1 MDKFNM
7 NDNDMDKYV
16 RLIIKRDQLL
26 KEAACYEDEYLREFG
41 EEMLNLY
48 EEKVK
53 CIEVRKKIHHCQAR
67 VNHHDP
73 IDREKMEKMVFLEMQ
88 DYYEN
93 LKGLQNDVKQAK
105 EMKQVSAY
113 TAMEAKRHYRNIAKM
128 VHPDI
133 QPLAKENAFMREV
146 WERAVKA
153 YRACEADELAEI
165 ELVTAR
171 QLKRLGIKETEIP
184 PVDQVEEK
192 IERIRNQINHIIN
205 TDPYQYR
212 ELLLHPELVEER
224 HDELLD
230 EMMQYQNYRIEL
242 EKMLELFL
250 SEGDVTILWKMD

>member
-1 MDKFNM
+1 MDKFSM

-26 KEAACYEDEYLREFG
+26 KEAAFYEDEYLREFG

-67 VNHHDP
+67 VNHHDA
-73 IDREKMEKMVFLEMQ
+73 IERETMEKMVFLEMQ
-88 DYYEN
+88 GYYEN
-93 LKGLQNDVKQAK
+93 LKNLQNDVKQAK
-105 EMKQVSAY
+105 DTKRVTAY

-133 QPLAKENAFMREV
+133 QPLAKENAFMQEV

-153 YRACEADELAEI
+153 YHACAADELAEI
-165 ELVTAR
+165 EVVTAR
-171 QLKRLGIKETEIP
+171 HLKHLGIEVDEIP
-184 PVDQVEEK
+184 TIDHVEEK
-192 IERIRNQINHIIN
+192 IERIRNQIDRIIN

-224 HDELLD
+224 HDELLE
-230 EMMQYQNYRIEL
+230 EMMHYQDHRMEL